1 MDRKRKFSRAEIY
14 FSDPKELL
22 TEFLS
27 ALVLPRKS
35 QKNFGSTLPFGIVGG
50 IVDQYREC

>member
-1 MDRKRKFSRAEIY
+1 MDRKRKFSGAVIY

-22 TEFLS
+22 SELLL

-35 QKNFGSTLPFGIVGG
+35 QKFFGSTLPFGIVGG
-50 IVDQYREC
+50 KVDQYREC